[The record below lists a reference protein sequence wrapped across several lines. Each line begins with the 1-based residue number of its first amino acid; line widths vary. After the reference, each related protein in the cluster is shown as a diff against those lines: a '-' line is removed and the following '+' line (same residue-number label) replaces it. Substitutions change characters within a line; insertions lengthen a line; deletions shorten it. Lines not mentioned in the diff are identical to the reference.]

1 MNRIF
6 QQGEYEIFLLT
17 PELAQKYMSEICRSL
32 DQIPSVE
39 KHDAQL
45 ILSLKKGDRHLWKK
59 WEHSCIA
66 LTRQGHY
73 VGILIGYER
82 EAEGNEQYPVPS
94 IYLSDLAVDS
104 QFQRKG
110 LGKLLVK
117 VWLEYNRTVGFLHLT
132 GDIVFSVQTN
142 SDISNAHV
150 QKLYESFGFQKIA
163 EKMYDNRKDNVYF
176 LRDSS

>member
-1 MNRIF
+1 MKIIF
-6 QQGEYEIFLLT
+6 EKDDFLFILLT
-17 PELAQKYMSEICRSL
+17 PEIAQKYMFEICQSL

-45 ILSLKKGDRHLWKK
+45 ILSLKKGDRNLWKK
-59 WEHSCIA
+59 WQHSCIA
-66 LTRQGHY
+66 LTRDGQY
-73 VGILIGYER
+73 VGIIIGYER
-82 EAEGNEQYPVPS
+82 ESEENEQYPVS
-94 IYLSDLAVDS
+94 SMYLSDLAVAS

-132 GDIVFSVQTN
+132 GDLVFSVQTN

-150 QKLYESFGFQKIA
+150 QKLYESFGFQKIST
-163 EKMYDNRKDNVYF
+163 KTYDNRKDIVYF
-176 LRDSS
+176 KTR

>member
-1 MNRIF
+1 MNPIF
-6 QQGEYEIFLLT
+6 QQDEYQIFLLT
-17 PELAQKYMSEICRSL
+17 PVLAQKYMSEICRSL

-39 KHDAQL
+39 KHNASL
-45 ILSLKKGDRHLWKK
+45 ILSLKKGERNLWKK

-66 LTRQGHY
+66 LTQDSRY
-73 VGILIGYER
+73 VGVLIGYER

-94 IYLSDLAVDS
+94 LYLSDLAIDS
-104 QFQRKG
+104 EFQRKG

-117 VWLEYNRTVGFLHLT
+117 VWLEHNREVGFLQLK
-132 GDIVFSVQTN
+132 GELVFSVQTN

-150 QKLYESFGFQKIA
+150 QKLYESFGFQKTS

-176 LRDSS
+176 LKNFS